1 MSNSNTPFSIP
12 PLNLAELPQPNI
24 ITFSLSRE
32 PQILQPVMGLINKP
46 ETMIPLLP
54 GESMHIGY
62 VPISEEE
69 AFERTAV
76 DNPFQEFAL
85 SISHFR
91 IPRGKLSV
99 EKLAELIHRFNSIN
113 YTVNVVVPKR
123 EWINGAPRHAIYET
137 KVIHTWNRHCATI
150 VVRVLALKDPYELA
164 ICVDR
169 MCGSVT
175 AHRMFLHTLEQY
187 ITSEGQSYPLIR
199 QVSVS
204 RKALLESKEPD
215 PDNNYWS
222 KIWKYKRDTDPCRN
236 RTLQPSSCLDN
247 PEDLY
252 NAEKSDVEDDDE
264 DDPCTPEGGNT
275 LPDGSKVP
283 TTSWTD
289 AF

>member
-1 MSNSNTPFSIP
+1 MSNNFNPIWP
-12 PLNLAELPQPNI
+12 MQPTNPDV
-24 ITFSLSRE
+24 ITFPMPLEPRTLHPTLSLVYS
-32 PQILQPVMGLINKP
+32 P

-54 GESMHIGY
+54 GESIHVGY

-76 DNPFQEFAL
+76 DNPFLEFAL

-99 EKLAELIHRFNSIN
+99 EQLSTLIHRFTSIN
-113 YTVNVVVPKR
+113 RAVDVLVPKR
-123 EWINGAPRHAIYET
+123 EFVNGGDRRAIYES
-137 KVIHTWNRHCATI
+137 KVMHTWKSHCATI

-164 ICVDR
+164 VCVDR
-169 MCGSVT
+169 LCGSVT

-199 QVSVS
+199 PISVS
-204 RKALLESKEPD
+204 RADLFASEPPEEKD
-215 PDNNYWS
+215 WS
-222 KIWKYKRDTDPCRN
+222 SIFHFQYIRETDPCRN
-236 RTLQPSSCLDN
+236 RKLQPSSRIDE

-252 NAEKSDVEDDDE
+252 NAEQSDAEDEE
-264 DDPCTPEGGNT
+264 DDPYTPTGGNI
-275 LPDGSKVP
+275 LPDGSKSQ
-283 TTSWTD
+283 TTPWTD